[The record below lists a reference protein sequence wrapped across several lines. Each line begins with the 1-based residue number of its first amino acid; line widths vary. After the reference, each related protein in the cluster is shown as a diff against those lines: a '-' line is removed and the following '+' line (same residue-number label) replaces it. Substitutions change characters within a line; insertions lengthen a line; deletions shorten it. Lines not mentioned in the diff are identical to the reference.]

1 MSSGTNPDKGNGNG
15 GGNGSG
21 AAARPASK
29 IPDSKPAGAKLPAGY
44 PGADT
49 IVMTD
54 RDRAIAS
61 GKITPA
67 TGIAPPQTA
76 GPQSK
81 TPASPTDTAVLAAP
95 NLGKATSVNPM
106 AILERL
112 SILLQLQRRGRTA
125 SSDELPFIMVN
136 ESRQLLP
143 YRQAVYFSI
152 RNGKPTLKS
161 LSGLAVPD
169 SSAPYAQWM
178 RKFVRWR
185 CQCPE
190 PGKQQRLD
198 LAQLPDQAPK
208 PPRWYRDWKDWL
220 PPHALWSP
228 LLDNRRTLIGVVIF
242 FRETAFTDAQNMQA
256 AHLTESYAQD
266 LALSLSRPAGAKRS
280 WSPLLLL
287 LLAGA
292 AVAAFLPV
300 HQSVLAPSEITAR
313 RPALV
318 RSGLDG
324 VVDRFLVEP
333 NQRVEAGQELVRL
346 EDAQLRTRLTV
357 AKKAEDMAQAEYK
370 QLLQAALSDP
380 KSKQRIPLVQGHIE
394 QLAAETEY
402 IESLMQ
408 RIVITSPMAGVV
420 LCDMP
425 DEWLGR
431 PVSLGQRIM
440 LVADPDNLEL
450 EIHLP
455 ATENMRVQVGDSVV
469 FYPNVAPIRPMR
481 ATVAHVGFRAGEVP
495 GVGMAYVL
503 RADVDAEGR
512 PLLGLRGMAK
522 LYGPEQ
528 PLWRIVFQK
537 PLMAARQ
544 WLGW

>member
-1 MSSGTNPDKGNGNG
+1 MSNPTSV
-15 GGNGSG
+15 NGSESPR
-21 AAARPASK
+21 AV
-29 IPDSKPAGAKLPAGY
+29 PDTDVLGVNFPSGDL
-44 PGADT
+44 GADT

-54 RDRAIAS
+54 KDRAMAS
-61 GKITPA
+61 RHTRVANPGAAAAPQKPSPA
-67 TGIAPPQTA
+67 RPA
-76 GPQSK
+76 G
-81 TPASPTDTAVLAAP
+81 TDTVNATTQRLSRPTGVSPMAVL
-95 NLGKATSVNPM
+95 
-106 AILERL
+106 EHL
-112 SILLQLQRRGRTA
+112 SILLQLQRRARTA
-125 SSDELPFIMVN
+125 GPEELPFIMVN

-143 YRQAVYFSI
+143 YRQAVFFTI

-161 LSGLAVPD
+161 VSGLAVPD
-169 SSAPYAQWM
+169 SSAPFAQWM

-190 PGKQQRLD
+190 PTKQQRLD
-198 LAQLPDQAPK
+198 LANLAAEKPT
-208 PPRWYRDWKDWL
+208 PPRWFKDWKDWL

-228 LLDNRRTLIGVVIF
+228 LLDNRRTLIGAIVF
-242 FRETAFTDAQNMQA
+242 FREKPFSDAHNMQA

-266 LALSLSRPAGAKRS
+266 LALSISRPAGARRS
-280 WSPLLLL
+280 WSPLLFL

-292 AVAAFLPV
+292 VAASFLPV
-300 HQSVLAPSEITAR
+300 HQSVLAPSEITAK

-333 NQRVEAGQELVRL
+333 NQRVAAGQELVRL

-357 AKKAEDMAQAEYK
+357 SKKAEDMAQAEYK

-402 IESLMQ
+402 IESLME
-408 RIVITSPMAGVV
+408 RIVITSPIAGVV
-420 LCDMP
+420 LCDTP

-440 LVADPDNLEL
+440 LVANPDHLEL

-455 ATENMRVQVGDSVV
+455 ASENMRVEVGDTVV
-469 FYPNVAPIRPMR
+469 FYPNVAPIKPMR
-481 ATVAHVGFRAGEVP
+481 ATVTHVGFRAGEVP

-503 RADVDAEGR
+503 RADVEAEAK

-528 PLWRIVFQK
+528 PLWMLLFQK